1 MPRVHNFTLRFGA
14 PPYNRAPMKIRK
26 AVVTAAGQDQREL
39 LLQRLVDRDGVAKS
53 ALRLLIEEAAAAGIA
68 EIAVVVHPDD
78 RERYAAAA
86 QRASRQ
92 DAAAHGTEAGAAP
105 TSVPHLHFLAQ
116 PAPRG
121 YADALLQAREFVGD
135 ESFLHLVGDHLFL
148 PRGATRPAAELVAVA
163 QREGAAVSAVQSTRE
178 SHLGQFG
185 AVGGPRVAGAE
196 RLFTIDAVL
205 EKPTPTEAE
214 QKLFV
219 PGLRAG
225 HYLCFFGL
233 HVLPTAIF
241 GPLERAVRESAEP
254 ARVSLSHALA
264 TLPGRARWLALEVDA
279 TRFDLGEK
287 YGLLIAQL
295 ALGLAGGDRDDVLAQ
310 VTELLLAREKAR
322 AAGDGA

>member
-1 MPRVHNFTLRFGA
+1 MRSGPGDPAVRTR
-14 PPYNRAPMKIRK
+14 PYNRAPMKIRK
-26 AVVTAAGQDQREL
+26 AVVTAAGPAQREL
-39 LLQRLVDRDGVAKS
+39 PLQRLVDRDGTAKT
-53 ALRLLIEEAAAAGIA
+53 ALRLLLDEATAAGIG
-68 EIAVVVHPDD
+68 EIAVVVHADD
-78 RERYAAAA
+78 RVRYAEA
-86 QRASRQ
+86 
-92 DAAAHGTEAGAAP
+92 AGAP
-105 TSVPHLHFLAQ
+105 GPRLQFIAQ

-121 YADALLQAREFVGD
+121 YADALLQARDFIGD

-148 PRGATRPAAELVAVA
+148 PRGTTRPAAELVAA
-163 QREGAAVSAVQSTRE
+163 AEREGAAVSAVQATRE
-178 SHLGQFG
+178 AHLPQFG

-219 PGLRAG
+219 TGLRAG

-233 HVLPTAIF
+233 HVLPAALF
-241 GPLERAVRESAEP
+241 EPLERAVREAADPS
-254 ARVSLSHALA
+254 RVSLTQALA
-264 TLPGRARWLALEVDA
+264 TLPGRAKWLALEVAA

-295 ALGLAGGDRDDVLAQ
+295 ALALAGSDRDDVLAQ